1 MAYVVPSDRVLEPPS
16 QPLTTPWD
24 KLQDISEEEYIR
36 DLFSEPLSAG
46 WGIVYR
52 QDMDLSHFQYFLC
65 MNWAAHRL
73 RNDLRPGQRFPE
85 EAIWPTTDES
95 VEQMT
100 DTLQT
105 NFNLVPCKAT
115 DPEKVCFHFF
125 GERGHPADIWWME
138 ICITWGDNGNQH
150 SIAHI
155 QVLYNG
161 RWESKMSDALWAIT
175 HGEDDYANLSGWNLK
190 KTAAFRRA

>member
-1 MAYVVPSDRVLEPPS
+1 MAYVVDRVLEPPS

-115 DPEKVCFHFF
+115 DPEK
-125 GERGHPADIWWME
+125 